1 MTVVEPPS
9 QLRPVRRRGLGT
21 LRAVGVIAHP
31 TRPCRDVLDAIAGWT
46 ERHGARLLALDDQIP
61 IRRRIERVGDGELV
75 DSVDVVIAVGGDGT
89 LLRSLAV
96 AALAGVPV
104 LGVNLGRLG
113 LMAEVDPPELTAAL
127 DAIDAGRYRVEE
139 RVALET
145 NVRRGTGEQVLRA
158 SNDVVLRRVAGHRQ
172 AELAVSIG
180 GQLFSR
186 YVGDGLILSTPTGST
201 AYAYSAGGP
210 IVSPGTQTLLVTP
223 LAAHSLVNRSLIVDA
238 GDRIEI
244 EVLDGSAPLVIERDG
259 SQDGEVTAG
268 SRVTATRSTHDD
280 LLIRLGWTSFYSRA
294 RRKLQLVDPLE
305 LTEATVTP
313 MPNVG
318 R

>member
-1 MTVVEPPS
+1 MTVVEPAS
-9 QLRPVRRRGLGT
+9 QLRPVRRRGVGT

-31 TRPCRDVLDAIAGWT
+31 TRPCRDVLDAIAGWI

-104 LGVNLGRLG
+104 LGVNLGRPG

-127 DAIDAGRYRVEE
+127 DAIDVGRYRVEE

-158 SNDVVLRRVAGHRQ
+158 SNGVVLRRVAGHRQ

-201 AYAYSAGGP
+201 AYALSAGGP

-259 SQDGEVTAG
+259 SQEGEVTAG

-280 LLIRLGWTSFYSRA
+280 LLNRLGWTNFYSRS
-294 RRKLQLVDPLE
+294 RRKLCRRTREGTGSHGD
-305 LTEATVTP
+305 
-313 MPNVG
+313 
-318 R
+318 